1 MFLNVHLRS
10 IGANLEIES
19 MLIHPTKCGYR
30 NNKNNKNRK
39 IENNGNNG
47 KRTQGKNDWNGD
59 SAINAGNIGGNVRY
73 GFRGCNAGDAMIVCA
88 GSVIAVIWINN

>member
-10 IGANLEIES
+10 IGANLEIEP

-30 NNKNNKNRK
+30 NNKNKKNRK

-47 KRTQGKNDWNGD
+47 KGTQGKND
-59 SAINAGNIGGNVRY
+59 
-73 GFRGCNAGDAMIVCA
+73 
-88 GSVIAVIWINN
+88 